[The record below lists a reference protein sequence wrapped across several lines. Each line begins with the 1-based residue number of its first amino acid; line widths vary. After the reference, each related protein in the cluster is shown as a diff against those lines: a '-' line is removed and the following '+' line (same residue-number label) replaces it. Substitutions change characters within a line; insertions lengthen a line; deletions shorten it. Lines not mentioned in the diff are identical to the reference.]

1 MKILLENFNKTLLEY
16 SNSQNNMYDQSRD
29 EAVKMEKDGMKKSVE
44 NLKPFTTQQDRSKAR
59 ENGRAGGIASG
70 EARRWRRDM
79 RAFLRDY
86 LDQDAPLELQSM
98 MALYGV
104 AEESRTNAMALFV
117 GVFVRAMKYG
127 DAKAANCILEW
138 AGMEPVQSKQE
149 EVERLH
155 LEQTTSKTGGV
166 SARDSNGEEETSDV
180 IIYEPIMTQDNHFN
194 GRITS

>member
-138 AGMEPVQSKQE
+138 AGMEPLQTKQE
-149 EVERLH
+149 EVERLR
-155 LEQTTSKTGGV
+155 LEHTGSRVGAV
-166 SARDSNGEEETSDV
+166 SDGDVDSEEGESDV
-180 IIYEPIMTQDNHFN
+180 IIYTPITTNN
-194 GRITS
+194 NNY